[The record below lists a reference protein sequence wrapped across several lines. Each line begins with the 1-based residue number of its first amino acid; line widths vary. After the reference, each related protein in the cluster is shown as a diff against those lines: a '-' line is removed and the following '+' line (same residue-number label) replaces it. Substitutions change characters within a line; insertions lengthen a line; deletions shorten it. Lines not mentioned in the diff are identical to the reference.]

1 MLIDVDARELR
12 KARRQIVAQRTAERE
27 AQGSNSPLRSGI
39 RRFRRRIGT
48 VLVEFLAPWLLRMI
62 SLTWRIKRTGPAGQQ
77 LFNSDKPWIGTMWHG
92 RMLTLMPI
100 NLHCH
105 RNIGVLVSPSS
116 DGNLAKRALQR
127 FRYRVVRG
135 SLSKRGATAMRE
147 MHQLLQAGGQ
157 LVITPDGPRGPRHS
171 INTGAAWLARATGA
185 EIIPI
190 AAAMSSAWRFKS
202 WDRMCIPKPFARVII
217 HYGDPVAIHRDASDE
232 TLESVSAELRT
243 AIIAAEKASFESLQ
257 VENDLDSD
265 A

>member
-1 MLIDVDARELR
+1 
-12 KARRQIVAQRTAERE
+12 
-27 AQGSNSPLRSGI
+27 
-39 RRFRRRIGT
+39 
-48 VLVEFLAPWLLRMI
+48 
-62 SLTWRIKRTGPAGQQ
+62 
-77 LFNSDKPWIGTMWHG
+77 MWHG

-100 NLHCH
+100 KRHSH

-147 MHQLLQAGGQ
+147 MHQLLQAKGQ

-185 EIIPI
+185 ELIPI

-217 HYGDPVAIHRDASDE
+217 HYGDPVAIHRDASDD
-232 TLESVSAELRT
+232 TLESVSAEIRT
-243 AIIAAEKASFESLQ
+243 TLIAAEKASFKSLK
-257 VENDLDSD
+257 VEDDLDD
-265 A
+265 DT

>member
-12 KARRQIVAQRTAERE
+12 KARRQLVAQRTAERE
-27 AQGSNSPLRSGI
+27 AQGSNSPSRSRI
-39 RRFRRRIGT
+39 RRFRRRIGS
-48 VLVEFLAPWLLRMI
+48 VLVEFLAPWMLRMI
-62 SLTWRIKRTGPAGQQ
+62 ALTWRIERTGPAGQQ
-77 LFNSDKPWIGTMWHG
+77 LFNSDEPWIGTMWHG

-100 NLHCH
+100 KLHCH

-147 MHQLLQAGGQ
+147 MHQLLKADGQ

-185 EIIPI
+185 QIIPI
-190 AAAMSSAWRFKS
+190 AAAMNRAWRFKS
-202 WDRMCIPKPFARVII
+202 WDRMCIPKPFARVVI

-232 TLESVSAELRT
+232 ALESASAKLRT

-257 VENDLDSD
+257 VENDLDND